1 MGNRQRAWLWRNEE
15 LKSKWKHL
23 SSKDNLENI
32 LMILHC
38 PSFPFDA
45 LHSDL
50 MNYQPY
56 YQATEMLMNND
67 GLSMH
72 VYEAIKS
79 IYIDH

>member
-1 MGNRQRAWLWRNEE
+1 
-15 LKSKWKHL
+15 
-23 SSKDNLENI
+23 
-32 LMILHC
+32 MILHC

-72 VYEAIKS
+72 VYEAIKP
-79 IYIDH
+79 IYNYIVIINFKSDMVGNIWEKHKR